1 LAKFL
6 EGKNWDSFFF
16 VVSSL
21 SKCFGVDG
29 HDVPCDLLINAT
41 VFWLLSVS
49 LAEWRRVRE
58 AFQTWPI
65 RSLNDPPIQ
74 RMRLVH
80 LINIRSALNSIYSEK
95 FLFNVMS

>member
-1 LAKFL
+1 MNFG
-6 EGKNWDSFFF
+6 GKKLGFIFF

-21 SKCFGVDG
+21 TKCFRVDG

-58 AFQTWPI
+58 AFQTSPI
-65 RSLNDPPIQ
+65 RSLNDPPIK

-80 LINIRSALNSIYSEK
+80 LMNIRSALNFFFSSFYS
-95 FLFNVMS
+95 